1 MDVRVVGVLEDALA
15 VGMGPIST
23 VPEIA
28 AHLVWTSD
36 ATGLGEPHGT
46 GAGGRAS

>member
-28 AHLVWTSD
+28 AHLIWSSNAAGFV
-36 ATGLGEPHGT
+36 EPHGT
-46 GAGGRAS
+46 GARGRTS